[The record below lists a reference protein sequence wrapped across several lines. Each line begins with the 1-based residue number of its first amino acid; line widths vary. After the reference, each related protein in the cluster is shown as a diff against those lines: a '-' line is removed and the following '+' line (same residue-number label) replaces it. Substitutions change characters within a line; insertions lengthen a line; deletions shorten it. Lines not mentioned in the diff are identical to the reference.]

1 MLTDFTINV
10 KFKDHVKKLLEYKRK
25 LYIEI
30 NTAFYYDYDC
40 RLADELDSHSQGA
53 LENPD
58 FYLGNPVN
66 AYLFVK
72 RFTIDWEEHVE
83 GILKWKPNEG
93 N

>member
-1 MLTDFTINV
+1 
-10 KFKDHVKKLLEYKRK
+10 
-25 LYIEI
+25 
-30 NTAFYYDYDC
+30 
-40 RLADELDSHSQGA
+40 LADELDTHSQGA

-93 N
+93 SKS